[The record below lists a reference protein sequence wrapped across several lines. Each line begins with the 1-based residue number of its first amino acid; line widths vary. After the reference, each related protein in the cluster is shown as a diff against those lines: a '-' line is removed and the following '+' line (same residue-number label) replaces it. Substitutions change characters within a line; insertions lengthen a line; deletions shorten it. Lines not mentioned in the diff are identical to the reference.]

1 MICLPVYGTERRD
14 IVLHEKE
21 YMVEIEEKLQ
31 RVVPVRASSEIE
43 AINRVR
49 ERYYNQQIIL
59 DAEDMKDVN
68 FKNYARN
75 DHRIR
80 DSSNRDE
87 REY

>member
-1 MICLPVYGTERRD
+1 M
-14 IVLHEKE
+14 LHEKE

-31 RVVPVRASSEIE
+31 RVVPVRASSEME

-59 DAEDMKDVN
+59 DAEDMKGVN
-68 FKNYARN
+68 FRNYARN

-80 DSSNRDE
+80 DSNNRDE